1 MSLRLDLLRHGETE
15 SGGGFRGSLDDA
27 LTARGWAQMR
37 TAVEGGRW
45 DLLVSSPL
53 QRCRAFAEELA
64 QRQGIELEL
73 ENDLRELHFGA
84 WEGRS
89 AAALMDGHS
98 EALGRFWADPYAF
111 TPPGGEP
118 LSEFEA
124 RVLAAQRRLRQRHAG
139 RRVLLVT
146 HGGVI

>member
-1 MSLRLDLLRHGETE
+1 
-15 SGGGFRGSLDDA
+15 
-27 LTARGWAQMR
+27 GWAQMR

-89 AAALMDGHS
+89 AASTRASNSDSGS
-98 EALGRFWADPYAF
+98 
-111 TPPGGEP
+111 PPGG
-118 LSEFEA
+118 
-124 RVLAAQRRLRQRHAG
+124 VK
-139 RRVLLVT
+139 
-146 HGGVI
+146 

>member
-89 AAALMDGHS
+89 AAALMDCHS

-111 TPPGGEP
+111 T
-118 LSEFEA
+118 
-124 RVLAAQRRLRQRHAG
+124 RRAASRCPSSRRGCWSPSDACAS
-139 RRVLLVT
+139 VMPAV
-146 HGGVI
+146 VCCW

>member
-27 LTARGWAQMR
+27 LTARGWARMR

-53 QRCRAFAEELA
+53 HNVAAPSPRNWRSA
-64 QRQGIELEL
+64 RIELEL

-89 AAALMDGHS
+89 AASLMDGQQQ
-98 EALGRFWADPYAF
+98 ALGRFWADPAF
-111 TPPGGEP
+111 ASGRRAAVR
-118 LSEFEA
+118 FEA
-124 RVLAAQRRLRQRHAG
+124 RVLAAQRRLRQR
-139 RRVLLVT
+139 RRPSCCW
-146 HGGVI
+146 

>member
-1 MSLRLDLLRHGETE
+1 
-15 SGGGFRGSLDDA
+15 
-27 LTARGWAQMR
+27 MR

-89 AAALMDGHS
+89 AASLMDGHS

-118 LSEFEA
+118 LSSS
-124 RVLAAQRRLRQRHAG
+124 RRGCWPPSDACAS
-139 RRVLLVT
+139 VMPAV
-146 HGGVI
+146 VCCW